1 MKRFGGP
8 VRRAGA
14 VFFLSTFL
22 LISLIPGLSRATS
35 LTILHT
41 NDTHGHLLP
50 FSYPSM
56 TSPCSPVAD
65 LQERNSIGGI
75 ARRATLVN
83 QIRSNLKNKGIR
95 VWLVDAGDFSDGTP
109 FSTEYGGKADVAAMN
124 ATGYDF
130 ATLGNHEFN
139 RALAQTRELISLIRY
154 PVLCANAILTASGE
168 GLAKPYTI
176 EQVGPL
182 RVGIF
187 GLVTAEAS
195 TYPAAREGVTIAD
208 EIKTAKKVVAELRS
222 RADIIVLISHC
233 RPEVDRRL
241 ASTVPG
247 IDVIVGGHSH
257 SRFPSGEFNWR
268 SEDLMADA
276 VNGTV
281 IVQAHQWGGELGRCD
296 LLFKRDS
303 TGTWHVNRYRARL
316 IPVTASISPDP
327 TVTAVVD
334 QYWNP
339 IAPRYAEVIG
349 QATGDFSSRNDDL
362 AEYNLVSDAIRDTF
376 ATEVELEN
384 LGGVRSPLVKGEIT
398 LGDLVTLDPF
408 DNTIVTFKITG
419 LRLREVLK
427 KHKPAV
433 SGVRYRMENGE
444 LLEVTVNGQ
453 PLQYDRT
460 YTGASNSYFAGFAL
474 KELES
479 QDTKKKRLD
488 VLIDY
493 IRRKGTIRPV
503 YDGRRVVIGR

>member
-83 QIRSNLKNKGIR
+83 QIRRDLKNKGIP

-109 FSTEYGGKADVAAMN
+109 FSTEYRGEADVAAMN
-124 ATGYDF
+124 AAGYDF

-139 RALAQTRELISLIRY
+139 HALPQTRKLISLTRY
-154 PVLCANAILTASGE
+154 PILCANAVLTASGE
-168 GLAKPYTI
+168 HLAKPYAV

-182 RVGIF
+182 RVGVF

-195 TYPAAREGVTIAD
+195 SYPAAREGVTIAD

-222 RADIIVLISHC
+222 KADIIVLISHC
-233 RPEVDRRL
+233 GQEVDRRL
-241 ASTVPG
+241 ASTVPD

-296 LLFKRDS
+296 LLFKKDS
-303 TGTWHVNRYRARL
+303 AGTWHVNRYRARL
-316 IPVTASISPDP
+316 LPITVSVPPDP

-334 QYWNP
+334 RYWNP

-362 AEYNLVSDAIRDTF
+362 AEYNLVSDAVRETF
-376 ATEVELEN
+376 GTEVELEN

-398 LGDLVTLDPF
+398 LGDLVALDPF
-408 DNTIVTFKITG
+408 ENTVVTFRITG
-419 LRLREVLK
+419 LRLRQVLK

-444 LLEVTVNGQ
+444 LLEVAVNGQ
-453 PLQYDRT
+453 PLQDDRT
-460 YTGASNSYFAGFAL
+460 YTGASNSHFAGYAL
-474 KELES
+474 RGLKVH
-479 QDTKKKRLD
+479 DTRKKRVD
-488 VLIDY
+488 VVIDD
-493 IRRKGTIRPV
+493 IRRKGIIRPL